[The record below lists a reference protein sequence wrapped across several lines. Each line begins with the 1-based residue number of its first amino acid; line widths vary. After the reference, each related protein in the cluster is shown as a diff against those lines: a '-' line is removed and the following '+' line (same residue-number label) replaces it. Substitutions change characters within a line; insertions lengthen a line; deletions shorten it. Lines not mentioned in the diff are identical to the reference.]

1 MRKLLSANLSRL
13 WKDKLYWGLM
23 AFMAIGSV
31 IFGWMTFRTATG
43 SEESYY
49 VEDILFNLLP
59 MIGFAVAFF
68 VSLRVGTEFDNH
80 TIRNKMIV
88 GHSRLAVF
96 FSEYGVCL
104 LASLSFLVVMLLFS
118 GISGYILFR
127 KFALGWQMICQMFFC
142 CVLLTGAFSAI
153 FVGISMNVHSKATA
167 VVANVVFLLA
177 IYFMASFVGSALN
190 ESEMTYE
197 YVRITAEGGL
207 EFGDMVKNPAYVEGV
222 QRSIYQFIY
231 DAFPTGQAIQ
241 LNNLELEQISRWP
254 ALSVIML
261 TIFTA
266 SGYLGFCKRDIK

>member
-1 MRKLLSANLSRL
+1 MRKLFSANLSRL

-31 IFGWMTFRTATG
+31 LFGWMTFQTAAG
-43 SEESYY
+43 SEEAYY

-59 MIGFAVAFF
+59 TIGFAIAFF

-80 TIRNKMIV
+80 TIRNKLIV
-88 GHSRLAVF
+88 GHSRTTVF

-104 LASLSFLVVMLLFS
+104 LASLSLLVVMLLFS
-118 GISGYILFR
+118 GVSGYILFQE
-127 KFALGWQMICQMFFC
+127 FALNWQMILQLIFC
-142 CVLLTGAFSAI
+142 CVLLTGVFSTM
-153 FVGISMNVHSKATA
+153 FVGISMNVHNKAAA

-177 IYFMASFVGSALN
+177 IYFLASFVGSALN

-207 EFGDMVKNPAYVEGV
+207 EFGDMIKNPAYVEGM

-231 DAFPTGQAIQ
+231 DALPTGQAIQ

-254 ALSVIML
+254 VLSVIML

-266 SGYLGFCKRDIK
+266 AGFLGFRKRDIK